1 MSAPGRTVGLA
12 KLQLISGRCAELR
25 KTYDVYDKPS
35 AAGRSNTAAAEKQP
49 IYQAF
54 HDDIVAHEEV
64 WFRDILS
71 LDLKDSPSYG
81 VADRVFLILMVLT
94 TQQRMWGP
102 VHKSM
107 QTFALAERFLKRL
120 EEMTSMYGDASRKEE
135 TERMAYH
142 YHSRAV
148 NFCSGQLEET
158 KSVLSFRWCAASEI
172 KRNVTLDI
180 AATVPG
186 LKTLKQLN
194 KLTDKQIWDA
204 IGESNK
210 KMMGTSRRCC
220 NHCDK
225 SEVEWG
231 GHKMCS
237 RCKNACYCSKE
248 CQKAHWKA
256 GHKKECIDMYAG
268 A

>member
-1 MSAPGRTVGLA
+1 MSAPGRL
-12 KLQLISGRCAELR
+12 AELR
-25 KTYDVYDKPS
+25 KAFDEYEKPS

-54 HDDIVAHEEV
+54 YDDIIAHEDV
-64 WFRDILS
+64 WFNDIF
-71 LDLKDSPSYG
+71 DLERKESVSYV
-81 VADRVFLILMVLT
+81 VADKAFVILLVLT

-107 QTFALAERFLKRL
+107 QTFALAERILKRL
-120 EEMTSMYGDASRKEE
+120 EEITSKYGDASRKEE
-135 TERMAYH
+135 TERVAYH
-142 YHSRAV
+142 YHSNAV
-148 NFCSGQLEET
+148 NFRSSQLEET
-158 KSVLSFRWCAASEI
+158 ETVLSFRWCAAYEI
-172 KRNVTLDI
+172 KRNMTLTI

-186 LKTLKQLN
+186 IKTLKQLN
-194 KLTDKQIWDA
+194 KSTDKQIWDA

-225 SEVEWG
+225 SEVKWE
-231 GHKMCS
+231 GHKLCA

-256 GHKKECIDMYAG
+256 GHKKECIDMYGG